1 MSDDLENKLE
11 EAKATGEDSVA
22 ADATTAAGGAVKKRN
37 ADLNKSV
44 DPKAG
49 NVEDKV
55 KTPQGSNDVGL
66 KEAVAG
72 LFEGTDLS
80 EEFKTKTVAIFEAAV
95 SEKVSSIREELEGQ
109 FDSDLQ
115 EQVALATEEIVEKVD
130 SYLDYVVER
139 WIEQNEVAVESNL
152 KVQVAESLISGLKGL
167 VVEHNM
173 SVKQETIDAVAEMQS
188 KLDEQASKYNSIVE
202 DLIAIREEKENLER
216 EVAFNQLSE
225 GLTDT
230 EVAKLRTLSEGVSFD
245 TVGEFKTKVSAIKES
260 YFVESAPSVVDET
273 ELLEEEVITEGRK
286 EAVDPA
292 ISFYATALNRFAK

>member
-1 MSDDLENKLE
+1 MSDDLE
-11 EAKATGEDSVA
+11 EAKATGEDSIA
-22 ADATTAAGGAVKKRN
+22 ADATNAAGGAVKPRKG
-37 ADLNKSV
+37 DVKKSV
-44 DPKAG
+44 DPTAG

-55 KTPQGSNDVGL
+55 KTPQGSHDVGL

-72 LFEGTDLS
+72 LFEGTELS

-95 SEKVSSIREELEGQ
+95 SEKISSIREELEEQ
-109 FDSDLQ
+109 FDTDLQ

-152 KVQVAESLISGLKGL
+152 KVQVAESLINGLKGL

-173 SVKQETIDAVAEMQS
+173 NIKQETIDAVAEMQA
-188 KLDEQASKYNSIVE
+188 KLDEQTAKYNSIVE
-202 DLIAIREEKENLER
+202 SLIEVREEKENLER

-245 TVGEFKTKVSAIKES
+245 TVSEFKTKVAAIKES

-273 ELLEEEVITEGRK
+273 ELLEEEVIVEGK
-286 EAVDPA
+286 KVISTDPA